1 MAAHIRHDLCTG
13 QDLDMKFLFQ
23 LMPLLK
29 DISKGMA
36 KIEEMSH
43 TSSVYSLEA
52 MVAT

>member
-1 MAAHIRHDLCTG
+1 MAAHVRHDLRTG

-23 LMPLLK
+23 LVPLLR
-29 DISKGMA
+29 DISKVVA